1 MTLRAGGK
9 FYVQAGRLQRMAV
22 QPSAAARLELGRLAA
37 YLGLALVLSVFIF
50 AVYFAFTYERLPLSG
65 DVSGGLWALATEA
78 LYLLGKVVFLSLAL
92 AAGVELLKAGL
103 SARRESERVA

>member
-1 MTLRAGGK
+1 
-9 FYVQAGRLQRMAV
+9 MAAQLSV
-22 QPSAAARLELGRLAA
+22 AARLELGRLAA
-37 YLGLALVLSVFIF
+37 YLGLALILSVFTA
-50 AVYFAFTYERLPLSG
+50 AVYFAFTYERPPPPS